1 MEVNEQIK
9 NFKDLVNSYKVTS
22 IIIAA
27 KEIGLFN
34 ILTNNKISVE
44 EIAKRLKL
52 ERDRIEPILN
62 MLAFYNL
69 IQKEDSTYFLN
80 TYNDV
85 LNLNSEFN
93 QLGYIDFAETII
105 KRYQKLDN
113 SIKNENVSKNNFDD
127 LTQEGAESFA
137 KGMEA
142 NAQPQAKY
150 LINNYK
156 FTNHRIL
163 DIGAGAGTYLINVA
177 KNDNT
182 VTGKMIDLPV
192 MSKLQNER
200 IKKNNLGNRLFSES
214 CDYNLSFPTEKYD
227 DVFLF
232 AVVHQEH
239 EKNLKKLIDNIYN
252 ILNPNGRLFL
262 TSFFLNENKI
272 SPKFAVQF
280 AVEMIASSNDG
291 KVYTFNEIESI
302 IKTKFSDFEKIEDIP
317 GPATLYVAM
326 K

>member
-1 MEVNEQIK
+1 
-9 NFKDLVNSYKVTS
+9 
-22 IIIAA
+22 
-27 KEIGLFN
+27 
-34 ILTNNKISVE
+34 
-44 EIAKRLKL
+44 
-52 ERDRIEPILN
+52 
-62 MLAFYNL
+62 MLAFYKL

-127 LTQEGAESFA
+127 LTQEGAE
-137 KGMEA
+137 
-142 NAQPQAKY
+142 
-150 LINNYK
+150 
-156 FTNHRIL
+156 
-163 DIGAGAGTYLINVA
+163 
-177 KNDNT
+177 
-182 VTGKMIDLPV
+182 
-192 MSKLQNER
+192 
-200 IKKNNLGNRLFSES
+200 
-214 CDYNLSFPTEKYD
+214 SFPTEKYD